1 MDTATDLACEEDPAL
16 GANPGLADDPVLL
29 AVWQRVRAI
38 EDPCHVLANY
48 PVTLVD
54 LGVIN
59 RVEIDGGYVEI
70 GLTYTELGCAFA
82 PRILQRL
89 EDEVMAV
96 PGVVSMDVVYE
107 PDPPWTPDRMS
118 PKARQLYA
126 ERRAQAQAAVAVVS
140 VDVIK
145 HRREKAERT

>member
-1 MDTATDLACEEDPAL
+1 MNPATQPAQDEDPVLA
-16 GANPGLADDPVLL
+16 ANPGLADDPVLL
-29 AVWQRVRAI
+29 AVWQRVREI
-38 EDPCHVLANY
+38 EDPCHVLADY
-48 PVTLVD
+48 PITLVD

-59 RVEIDGGYVEI
+59 RVEIDEGYVEI

-89 EDEVMAV
+89 EEEVMAV
-96 PGVVSMDVVYE
+96 PGVLSMDVVYE

-118 PKARQLYA
+118 LKARQIYA

-140 VDVIK
+140 LNDLKI
-145 HRREKAERT
+145 RRPTAART